1 MPDSPPNLPFHHNE
15 RLLFERRQPM
25 KKRIEFRVLYLFL
38 LVVLLSGC
46 APSRTYTEGILAT
59 SYTFMSGEELRSY
72 VMKIDQEIDRVNKGG
87 AVPAGVSR
95 EVYLEDLKSRQKDVQ
110 TRIMMA
116 EHLKQKDEFED
127 KYPSP

>member
-1 MPDSPPNLPFHHNE
+1 MPMKIRAAALLAVVSI
-15 RLLFERRQPM
+15 LLF
-25 KKRIEFRVLYLFL
+25 L
-38 LVVLLSGC
+38 GC
-46 APSRTYTEGILAT
+46 AASRTYTEGILAT
-59 SYTFMSGEELRSY
+59 SDTFMSTEELRSY
-72 VMKIDQEIDRVNKGG
+72 GLKIDQEIDRVNKGG